1 VEKMETMIRMATEQ
15 DLPNLVNFL
24 EKANLG
30 TEGVKET
37 VEYFLLMED
46 ENGSLRATLGVEPF
60 GENGLLRS
68 LVISA
73 GMKENEILTLFE
85 RILRLTKEKNIS
97 NLFLATNKHTSVPFF
112 EMLGFSTIEEENL
125 PEDLYQSEHIKN
137 ILTVDN
143 SVFLKFQ
150 K

>member
-1 VEKMETMIRMATEQ
+1 METMIRMATEQ

-85 RILRLTKEKNIS
+85 QILRLTKEKNLS

-112 EMLGFSTIEEENL
+112 EMLGFSTIEEEDL

-150 K
+150 M

>member
-1 VEKMETMIRMATEQ
+1 METMIRMATEQ

-60 GENGLLRS
+60 GANGLLRS

-85 RILRLTKEKNIS
+85 QILRLTREKSIS

-112 EMLGFSTIEEENL
+112 EMLGFSAIEEEDL

-150 K
+150 M

>member
-1 VEKMETMIRMATEQ
+1 METMIRMATEQ
-15 DLPNLVNFL
+15 DLDNLVNFL

-46 ENGSLRATLGVEPF
+46 EIGSLRATLGVEPF

-85 RILRLTKEKNIS
+85 QILRLTKEKDMK

-112 EMLGFSTIEEENL
+112 EMLGFSTIEEDEL

-150 K
+150 M

>member
-1 VEKMETMIRMATEQ
+1 MDTMIRMATEQ

-85 RILRLTKEKNIS
+85 QILRLTKEKNIS

-143 SVFLKFQ
+143 SIFLKFQ
-150 K
+150 M

>member
-1 VEKMETMIRMATEQ
+1 METMIRMATER
-15 DLPNLVNFL
+15 DLPNLVDFL

-30 TEGVKET
+30 TDGVKDRI
-37 VEYFLLMED
+37 EYFLLMED
-46 ENGSLRATLGVEPF
+46 ESGRLRATIGVEPF

-68 LVISA
+68 LVITA
-73 GMKENEILTLFE
+73 GMKENDILTMFE
-85 RILRLTKEKNIS
+85 QILRLTKEKNIS

-112 EMLGFSTIEEENL
+112 EMLGFSTMEEQEL
-125 PEDLYQSEHIKN
+125 PKDLYQSEHIKN

-150 K
+150 M

>member
-1 VEKMETMIRMATEQ
+1 METMIRMATEQ

-73 GMKENEILTLFE
+73 GMKENEILALFE
-85 RILRLTKEKNIS
+85 QILRLTKEKNIS

-112 EMLGFSTIEEENL
+112 EMLGFSTIEEEDL
-125 PEDLYQSEHIKN
+125 PEVLYQSEHIKN

-150 K
+150 M

>member
-1 VEKMETMIRMATEQ
+1 METMIRMATEQ
-15 DLPNLVNFL
+15 DLDNLVNFL

-46 ENGSLRATLGVEPF
+46 EIGSLRATLGVEPF

-85 RILRLTKEKNIS
+85 QILRLTKEKDMK

-112 EMLGFSTIEEENL
+112 EMLGFSTIEEEDL

-150 K
+150 M

>member
-1 VEKMETMIRMATEQ
+1 METMIRMATEQ
-15 DLPNLVNFL
+15 DLDNLVNFL

-30 TEGVKET
+30 TEGVRET

-46 ENGSLRATLGVEPF
+46 ESGSLRATLGVEPF

-85 RILRLTKEKNIS
+85 QILRLTKEKDMK

-112 EMLGFSTIEEENL
+112 EMLGFSTIEEEDL

-150 K
+150 M

>member
-1 VEKMETMIRMATEQ
+1 METMIRMATEQ
-15 DLPNLVNFL
+15 DLPNLVDFL

-37 VEYFLLMED
+37 IEYFLLMED
-46 ENGSLRATLGVEPF
+46 GSGRLRATIGVEPF

-68 LVISA
+68 LVITA

-85 RILRLTKEKNIS
+85 QILRLTKEKNIS
-97 NLFLATNKHTSVPFF
+97 SLFLATNKQTSVPFF
-112 EMLGFSTIEEENL
+112 EMLGFSTIAEEDL

-150 K
+150 M

>member
-1 VEKMETMIRMATEQ
+1 METMIRMATEQ

-73 GMKENEILTLFE
+73 GMKENEILALFE
-85 RILRLTKEKNIS
+85 QILRLTKEKNIS

-112 EMLGFSTIEEENL
+112 EMLGFSTIEEEDL

-150 K
+150 M